1 MTQPPPALLDVQ
13 GQNRPTHQDALI
25 STFIYPG
32 LGQWAQGRRRIG
44 MIILSS
50 MTMLFL
56 LICWVLLRPAVINTA
71 VLFELGGKTPND
83 ALVGADLI
91 TTLVTPYACTL
102 YALFT
107 IVYLV
112 NVIDVWR
119 TCSSIRK
126 GTP

>member
-1 MTQPPPALLDVQ
+1 MTQPPPALPDVQ
-13 GQNRPTHQDALI
+13 DQNRPTHQDALI